1 MKKIL
6 AIILAMA
13 MLLCLGAIF
22 IRSALEYFFGFILF
36 GYENLV
42 PFFYTRLGPQVV
54 LTSLFSFPFCLL
66 FRWLHGKF
74 EPETTKV

>member
-1 MKKIL
+1 YVTPAISSPNSSMYITCANVVSHIL
-6 AIILAMA
+6 GSTM
-13 MLLCLGAIF
+13 
-22 IRSALEYFFGFILF
+22 
-36 GYENLV
+36 
-42 PFFYTRLGPQVV
+42 PQVV